1 AARLVV
7 ARNCDLV
14 FDFDELRLGSDPAD
28 PTSIPRPRLSVS
40 TMNLSAT
47 IEEGEVTPN
56 QVFNIRNSGGGT
68 VQYSIT
74 DDVDWLA
81 VIPTFG
87 TSTGET
93 DPIRVNFAT
102 ISLLPGVHTALIT
115 IEGSGAQN
123 SPQTILVT
131 LTVTDEAIASTG
143 TGGGGGGGGCFIATA
158 TYGTPMA
165 QEIDALR
172 DVRDAYLLNNVSGTA
187 FVDAYY
193 RFSPPVADLIAEH
206 DALRA
211 LSRGVLYPVI
221 WLAGLSLHSPFT
233 ASMLLLSLLGACGI
247 GTRRLVRK
255 Q

>member
-1 AARLVV
+1 
-7 ARNCDLV
+7 
-14 FDFDELRLGSDPAD
+14 
-28 PTSIPRPRLSVS
+28 
-40 TMNLSAT
+40 MNLSAT

-211 LSRGVLYPVI
+211 LCVARTLARRTVSGDLARRAFAALPVHRVDVATVPARRV
-221 WLAGLSLHSPFT
+221 WDRNPE
-233 ASMLLLSLLGACGI
+233 
-247 GTRRLVRK
+247 TRP
-255 Q
+255 